1 MFIPAL
7 KVNPFSFAV
16 VFTME
21 TIRVQKA
28 VDIFPQTAIFHKN
41 RRLFQP
47 LYQFSTIG
55 TEKAL
60 CYKGFIYLVVCTRDS
75 KTTVSTC
82 LIHGNRSCFH
92 RAIRPHYTM
101 SARMA
106 QCQAALPGTLDD
118 SPYTSDVSPKSSKV
132 GAFPPHPPQFCEKIS
147 VSRHQ
152 KSRKGTNPIRLNDAN
167 PSFLPIRRS
176 TFVYTAPYPDV
187 LSVQTCKNNH
197 PSFVSKLGWLHGT
210 SNGNRTH
217 DFALRGQRLNRLTM
231 EADGWGTR
239 IRT

>member
-1 MFIPAL
+1 
-7 KVNPFSFAV
+7 
-16 VFTME
+16 
-21 TIRVQKA
+21 
-28 VDIFPQTAIFHKN
+28 
-41 RRLFQP
+41 
-47 LYQFSTIG
+47 
-55 TEKAL
+55 
-60 CYKGFIYLVVCTRDS
+60 
-75 KTTVSTC
+75 
-82 LIHGNRSCFH
+82 
-92 RAIRPHYTM
+92 
-101 SARMA
+101 MA

-197 PSFVSKLGWLHGT
+197 PSFVSKLGWLYG
-210 SNGNRTH
+210 
-217 DFALRGQRLNRLTM
+217 RGR
-231 EADGWGTR
+231 R
-239 IRT
+239 IRTLNKGFGDHTTGADAPAALCALLPASFALIV